1 MASEPISPKTDTD
14 SAAWTFGIP
23 TVLVFLWSTGFIGAK
38 YGLPYAEPF
47 TFVAIRFAIATVI
60 LTVFAWLSR
69 APWPRTGREVLN
81 TVIVG
86 ILLHGTYL
94 TGVFVAIYNGV
105 PAWVASLL
113 TGLHPLLTALLAGST
128 LGEHIRVSQWLGFAL
143 GLLGISL
150 VLWQGDTQTS
160 LPMIGILACAAG
172 LLALTGGSLFQKRF
186 GTSTDLRTGQAIQQM
201 AAFALVLPCAFLFE
215 SREVQWTGQFI
226 FSLAWL
232 TGVLSIGMFTL
243 LYLLI
248 RRGAASKVASLFYL
262 VPPLVALESFF
273 LFDEVVTLR
282 HIAGMVLAGGG
293 VYLVTRSPRGTP

>member
-1 MASEPISPKTDTD
+1 MDSKTT
-14 SAAWTFGIP
+14 STETAAWTLGVP
-23 TVLVFLWSTGFIGAK
+23 ALLVFLWSTGFIGAK

-60 LTVFAWLSR
+60 LTIFAWLSH
-69 APWPRTGREVLN
+69 APWPRSGREIIN

-86 ILLHGTYL
+86 LLLHGTYL
-94 TGVFVAIYNGV
+94 TGVFIAIYNGV
-105 PAWVASLL
+105 PAWIASLL

-128 LGEHIRVSQWLGFAL
+128 LGERIRVSQWLGFAL
-143 GLLGISL
+143 GLLGILL

-160 LPMIGILACAAG
+160 LPMIGVLACTAG
-172 LLALTGGSLFQKRF
+172 LLALTCGSLFQKRF

-262 VPPLVALESFF
+262 VPPLVALESFL